1 MQWFDADLNFAKGK
15 TMRVP
20 KQSES
25 VSRRQSNSRVDE
37 GGRIAYSAIEPFPAG
52 GWSCEHTGGNPPAV
66 ADGGVMCIN
75 HEQYM
80 CWNGDL
86 IYYEGSGPC

>member
-1 MQWFDADLNFAKGK
+1 
-15 TMRVP
+15 MRIP

-25 VSRRQSNSRVDE
+25 VSRRPSTSYIDE
-37 GGRIAYSAIEPFPAG
+37 GKGVTPHDIQPFPTAG
-52 GWSCEHTGGNPPAV
+52 WNCEHTGGNPPVV

-75 HEQYM
+75 GEQYM

-86 IYYEGSGPC
+86 IQNPGAGPC